1 MQTRLSVN
9 HFRLSSSPL
18 QPSPADVIDDIA
30 RRFGITR
37 EQAGELPL
45 RTALRAKAPAHIQV
59 IDAEFEVLAG

>member
-1 MQTRLSVN
+1 MQTRMSTN
-9 HFRLSSSPL
+9 HFRLSPL

-45 RTALRAKAPAHIQV
+45 RTALRVKAPPGVEV